1 MITLLATSLLLAT
14 SASEHHGQDHH
25 GGHAMH
31 EAETTAQSVVP
42 ADVRT
47 VDNDARTT
55 LLRHEAMPE
64 LGMGAMVMPF
74 TVDEAVNIDLF
85 QPGAALI
92 VTVTR
97 GEDGL
102 HIIAA
107 EVDESVG

>member
-14 SASEHHGQDHH
+14 ATVDHHDHH
-25 GGHAMH
+25 GGHAMNA
-31 EAETTAQSVVP
+31 AETTAQSVVS

-47 VDNDARTT
+47 VDTEARTA

-74 TVDEAVNIDLF
+74 TIDEAVNIALF
-85 QPGAALI
+85 QPGAALM

-97 GEDGL
+97 DEAGL
-102 HIIAA
+102 RVIAA
-107 EVDESVG
+107 EADESAG